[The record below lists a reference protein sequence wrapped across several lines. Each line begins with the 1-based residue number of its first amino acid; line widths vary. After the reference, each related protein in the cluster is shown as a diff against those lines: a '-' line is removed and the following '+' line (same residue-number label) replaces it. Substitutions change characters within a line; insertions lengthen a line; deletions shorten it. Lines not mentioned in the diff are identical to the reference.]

1 MLETSAQVHQRLTRE
16 AGDRMARRM
25 QNATSV
31 GASDAILRDHK
42 YTLGRIDRMTEEQL
56 LERAIDPVAVAAAA
70 EAELEARM
78 HKALKAAWKYVNAPF
93 TSNSARNQVGKYAE
107 AENVSG
113 MRIEMLFAL
122 QTAWTFVHGSGDEAL
137 LEEMRQLLG
146 HGAFWKEIGMATA

>member
-1 MLETSAQVHQRLTRE
+1 MLETSAQVYQRLTRE
-16 AGDRMARRM
+16 AGDRLARRM

-56 LERAIDPVAVAAAA
+56 LERAIDPAAVAAAA
-70 EAELEARM
+70 EAEVEQRM

-93 TSNSARNQVGKYAE
+93 TSNSARNHVSKYAE
-107 AENVSG
+107 ADNVSG
-113 MRIEMLFAL
+113 KRIEMLFAL
-122 QTAWTFVHGSGDEAL
+122 QTAWTFVHGSGDETL

-146 HGAFWKEIGMATA
+146 HGAGWRELGMAST